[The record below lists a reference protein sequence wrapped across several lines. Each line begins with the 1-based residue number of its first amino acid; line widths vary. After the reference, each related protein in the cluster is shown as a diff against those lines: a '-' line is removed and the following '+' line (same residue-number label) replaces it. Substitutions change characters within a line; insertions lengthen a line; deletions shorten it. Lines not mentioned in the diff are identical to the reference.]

1 MKRMIWLWVVA
12 PLVWSGCGLA
22 QMGRDTARMFTPNT
36 GDYSSDVD
44 DGQFQDEWS
53 VAGRE
58 GRGETKLDRESDGL
72 TPYLSS
78 DKARR
83 IARNLGTDSP

>member
-1 MKRMIWLWVVA
+1 MKRLIWVGIVTPWI
-12 PLVWSGCGLA
+12 WTGCGLKHMA
-22 QMGRDTARMFTPNT
+22 RDTAHMFSPST
-36 GDYSSDVD
+36 GDYASDVD
-44 DGQFQDEWS
+44 DGQLQDEWS

-58 GRGETKLDRESDGL
+58 GRGETKLDREADGL
-72 TPYLSS
+72 TPFLSS